1 MDLETGKFVFHFP
14 GEDPEPENKTEPEA
28 APEPEQPEPPAAEPE
43 PETRAVTGEAA
54 PAAPEKTAEE
64 EEPETKVRIP
74 GFLRFIIRLAVLAV
88 ILYGLFTYL
97 LGIFS
102 NYDDRMYPFIMEG
115 DIIITNRL
123 ADYSVGDAVLYENP
137 DTGNTAVSRIAAAG
151 TNTVDT
157 TGNGEVLI
165 GGNPSELRV
174 YETTPQA
181 HTGTMTYPYTMSEG
195 GYFLL
200 NDHREVEIDS
210 RQFGEVG
217 KDVLLGKVILV
228 IRWKK
233 F

>member
-1 MDLETGKFVFHFP
+1 MDLETGKLVLRDLDAKP
-14 GEDPEPENKTEPEA
+14 GAEIEVPQETGRKVTE
-28 APEPEQPEPPAAEPE
+28 PEPPAA
-43 PETRAVTGEAA
+43 AK
-54 PAAPEKTAEE
+54 PEKEEVKPEQRPSETEEE
-64 EEPETKVRIP
+64 EEPETEVRIP
-74 GFLRFIIRLAVLAV
+74 GFFRFVIRLAVFAV
-88 ILYGLFTYL
+88 ILYGLFSYV

-102 NYDDRMYPFIMEG
+102 SYDDRMYPFIMDG

-123 ADYSVGDAVLYENP
+123 ASYGVGDAVLYENP

-151 TNTVDT
+151 ANTVDI
-157 TGNGEVLI
+157 TGDGEVLI
-165 GGNPSELRV
+165 SGNPSGLTV

-200 NDHREVEIDS
+200 NDHRAVEIDS
-210 RQFGEVG
+210 RQFGEIR

-228 IRWKK
+228 IRWKG